1 MVLGF
6 LTSVLTLRNWCY
18 SFITTKRQSKQNAPT
33 VNRGVGTG
41 GGGQEEQSPHHILV
55 GIEAKPSHLKGLR

>member
-33 VNRGVGTG
+33 EHRALGTG
-41 GGGQEEQSPHHILV
+41 AEGTIAPPYFGRNRSKTFSFKRPWMT
-55 GIEAKPSHLKGLR
+55 

>member
-18 SFITTKRQSKQNAPT
+18 SFITTKRQSKQNAPK
-33 VNRGVGTG
+33 VHRAVGTG
-41 GGGQEEQSPHHILV
+41 GGAEGTIVPPYFGRNRSKTFSFKRP
-55 GIEAKPSHLKGLR
+55 